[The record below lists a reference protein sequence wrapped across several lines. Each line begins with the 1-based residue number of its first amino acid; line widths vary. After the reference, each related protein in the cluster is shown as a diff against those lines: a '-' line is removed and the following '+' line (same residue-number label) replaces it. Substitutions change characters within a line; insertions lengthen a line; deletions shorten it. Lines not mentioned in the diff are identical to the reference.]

1 MRTVSKCKLLHIAYL
16 QYPSAAC
23 QLYCLRLSCTSLP
36 PHTTTTTHTHT
47 KHKSTLYTVLPH
59 PQVTTLLS
67 ALDLAGFDVV
77 LVSVTHSR
85 ASGHWKLYYKPVVY
99 GM

>member
-1 MRTVSKCKLLHIAYL
+1 
-16 QYPSAAC
+16 
-23 QLYCLRLSCTSLP
+23 
-36 PHTTTTTHTHT
+36 
-47 KHKSTLYTVLPH
+47 LYTVLPH

-85 ASGHWKLYYKPVVY
+85 ASSHWKLYYKPVAY